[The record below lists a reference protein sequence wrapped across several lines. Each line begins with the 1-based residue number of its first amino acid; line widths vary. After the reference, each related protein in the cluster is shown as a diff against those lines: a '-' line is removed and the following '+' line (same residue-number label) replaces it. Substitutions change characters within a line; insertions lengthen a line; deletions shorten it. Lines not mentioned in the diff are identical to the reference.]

1 MNENK
6 FIDFVN
12 KKQKKDFNVLLGAI
26 ELST

>member
-12 KKQKKDFNVLLGAI
+12 KKWKKDYNILLGAI